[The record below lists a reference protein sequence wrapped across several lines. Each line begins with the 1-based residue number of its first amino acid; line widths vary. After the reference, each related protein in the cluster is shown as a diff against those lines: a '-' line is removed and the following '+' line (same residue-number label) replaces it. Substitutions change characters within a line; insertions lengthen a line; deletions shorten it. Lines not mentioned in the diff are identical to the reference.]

1 MILKIQ
7 KIIKIIKINI
17 ETKKKKKKKK
27 KIFFSNFFKINFII
41 TLIYGL

>member
-17 ETKKKKKKKK
+17 ETKKKK